1 MPSKKTPSFN
11 LGGVLNIAVYQ
22 KIRNMLKQKSI
33 RPYHAT
39 EPETEKKSD
48 AQSDLEELLEH
59 AITDKECI
67 NLIYKD
73 KLFLA
78 AVPVEEIALIKQLE
92 ACLDAKTPKA

>member
-11 LGGVLNIAVYQ
+11 LGGVLNMAVYQ
-22 KIRNMLKQKSI
+22 KIRNMLKPKSI
-33 RPYHAT
+33 RSHAT